1 MSRFPRRSRRDL
13 PDPGSRRAAKRR
25 PDPMAWLRSVAGQ
38 MFVLQF
44 LIALLLVAVVAT
56 TLLFKERADKI
67 EAAREHS
74 LAAAEAFAH
83 GPGLVD
89 TLRGSDPTAV
99 LQPLTEAVR
108 AQAAVDFVTVMD
120 RDGIRYTSPKT
131 DLIGKK
137 FHGDIGPP
145 QNGRAITEVDTSPF
159 GDEVQAIVPVT
170 DAGGTVV
177 GMVASGV
184 TVRHVSSAVLQDVP
198 IMLGAGAVALGLS
211 TAGTAWV
218 SRRLRRQTHGL
229 GPAEMTRMYEH
240 HDAVL
245 HSVREGVIIV
255 DGDGRVLMANDEARR
270 LLDLPR
276 TVEGLPVGGL
286 GLPPRLADLLRF
298 RRATSDEVVP
308 VGGRQLVVNSRRT
321 DRAGGPPGG
330 VATLRDSTELHLLSE
345 KVELGRQ
352 RLRLLYEASTGI
364 GTTLDVRR
372 TAQELAD
379 VARRFADCVT
389 VDLAEPV
396 LSGEEPQPG
405 GEGEA
410 PELLRVAASCQ
421 EDGRPLDRVDE
432 LHACPA
438 TTPTAESFATGRSV
452 LVKDVRTSPHALS
465 SDESVTR
472 RALGHG
478 LHSVI
483 TVPLSARGVLM
494 GVAAFWR
501 TGDSAPLDEDDLSLA
516 EELSAR
522 AAVCIDN
529 ARRFTRE
536 HAMAVALQRSLLPRG
551 LPDQRALEV
560 AHRYLPA
567 PGGVSGD
574 WFDVIPL
581 PGARVALVVG
591 DVVGHGLHAAATM
604 GRLRTAVQNFATL
617 DLPPDELLGHLD
629 ELAARIDQETAAADR
644 QPKVAG
650 ATCLYAVYDS
660 TTGTCAVA
668 TAGHPAPALVL
679 PDGTTDFP
687 GLTTG
692 PPLGVDGIPFEAA
705 ELSVPEGSSLVLFTD
720 GLLRHPAH
728 DVDARLAL
736 LHTTLARPG
745 RAPED
750 TCTAVL
756 DALVPDRQDDDI
768 ALLVARTRTLP
779 ADRIAQWEVPPD
791 LAAVADSRN
800 RALRKL
806 REWSLDELEFTT
818 ELVLSELVTNAIRYA
833 SAPILVRLIHGNRLT
848 CEVHDAS
855 STSPHLRYAA
865 MEDEG
870 GRGLFL
876 VAQLTAHWGTRY
888 TPTGKIIWAE
898 QEVPGNPAG
907 S

>member
-1 MSRFPRRSRRDL
+1 
-13 PDPGSRRAAKRR
+13 
-25 PDPMAWLRSVAGQ
+25 MAWLRSVAGQ

-44 LIALLLVAVVAT
+44 LIALLLVAAVAT

-67 EAAREHS
+67 QAAREQT
-74 LAAAEAFAH
+74 LATAQAFAH

-89 TLRGSDPTAV
+89 ALHGPDPTSV

-108 AQAAVDFVTVMD
+108 TRAAIDFVTVMN
-120 RDGIRYTSPKT
+120 RDGIRYTSRKT
-131 DLIGKK
+131 ELIGKT
-137 FHGDIGPP
+137 FHGNLGPA
-145 QNGRAITEVDTSPF
+145 QNGRASTETDTSPL
-159 GDEVQAIVPVT
+159 GEEVQAIVPVT

-184 TVRHVSSAVLQDVP
+184 TVRRVSSAVLQDVP

-211 TAGTAWV
+211 TVGTAWV

-276 TVEGLPVGGL
+276 TVEGIPVGDL

-298 RRATSDEVVP
+298 RRTTSDEVVP
-308 VGGRQLVVNSRRT
+308 VGDRQLLVNSRRT

-330 VATLRDSTELHLLSE
+330 VATLRDSTELHVLSE
-345 KVELGRQ
+345 KVELAQQ

-379 VARRFADCVT
+379 VARRFADCAT

-405 GEGEA
+405 TENTA
-410 PELLRVAASCQ
+410 TELLRVAAGC
-421 EDGRPLDRVDE
+421 RDRV
-432 LHACPA
+432 HACP
-438 TTPTAESFATGRSV
+438 TTAPTAESFTTGRSV
-452 LVKDVRTSPHALS
+452 LVKDVRTGPHDLS

-472 RALGHG
+472 HVLDHG
-478 LHSVI
+478 FHSVI

-494 GVAAFWR
+494 GVATFWR

-551 LPDQRALEV
+551 MPDQRALEV

-617 DLPPDELLGHLD
+617 DMPPDELLGHLD

-679 PDGTTDFP
+679 PDGTTEFP

-720 GLLRHPAH
+720 GLLKHPAH

-736 LHTTLARPG
+736 LRTTLARPG
-745 RAPED
+745 RTPED

-756 DALVPDRQDDDI
+756 DTLVPDRQDDDI
-768 ALLVARTRTLP
+768 ALLVARTRALP

-833 SAPILVRLIHGNRLT
+833 SAPILVRLLYGNRLT

-888 TPTGKIIWAE
+888 TATGKIIWAE
-898 QEVPGNPAG
+898 QEIPEPTRL
-907 S
+907 